1 MMSTAVRGPPPRSTD
16 IIFRSV
22 GHGLRSRR
30 VVPGRI
36 ARRTGGV
43 HAVVGRFLGPRPR
56 RTISSMAR
64 SRRSRQHE
72 KPGDRQDDTLVAV
85 VVDSSLPYDRA
96 IAMGVAEYA
105 RERGDWRLYVEEE
118 QGRRLPDFQDW
129 PGRGIIAS
137 FDDAEVARSVVAS
150 GLPVVAVG
158 GGGGSFSHGS
168 AIPYVATD
176 DAQVARLAAEH
187 LLERALEHFGFYG
200 LPPSPTTVWSDVRCR
215 AFVDC
220 IAAAGRSCQPLIA
233 RHEATRWTLLQAE
246 IAAWLAALPKPVG
259 IMACDDVRA
268 RHVLEVCR
276 GLRLRVPHD
285 VAVIGVDD
293 DEFVCELSDPPL
305 SSVAQA
311 ARRVGYEAARLLDRL
326 LRPGRAGRRTT
337 GRAARPPRLVIPPIG
352 VVARRS
358 TDTLAVHDPV
368 VANTIRS
375 IRERA
380 SRGLAIAD
388 LVGESGLSRW
398 QLEERFRRAVGR
410 SLHDDILHV
419 RLGEARRLVTTT
431 DLPLKAVAPR
441 AGLSSI
447 TYMTTLFR
455 RHFGMTPAAM
465 RAASRG
471 RESP

>member
-1 MMSTAVRGPPPRSTD
+1 MPA
-16 IIFRSV
+16 
-22 GHGLRSRR
+22 
-30 VVPGRI
+30 
-36 ARRTGGV
+36 
-43 HAVVGRFLGPRPR
+43 
-56 RTISSMAR
+56 MAR
-64 SRRSRQHE
+64 SRRGRQPVT
-72 KPGDRQDDTLVAV
+72 PGERHDDTLVAV

-118 QGRRLPDFQDW
+118 LGRRLPNFDDW
-129 PGRGIIAS
+129 SGQGIIAS
-137 FDDAEVARSVVAS
+137 FDDADVARTVMAS

-158 GGGGSFSHGS
+158 GGGGGFIQDSSIS
-168 AIPYVATD
+168 YVATD
-176 DAQVARLAAEH
+176 DALVARLAAEH

-200 LPPSPTTVWSDVRCR
+200 LPSSSATVWSDSRCR
-215 AFVDC
+215 AFVER
-220 IAAAGRSCQPLIA
+220 ITAVGRPCHPLVA
-233 RHEATRWTLLQAE
+233 RNEATRWTLLQAE
-246 IAAWLAALPKPVG
+246 LAEWLTALPKPVG

-276 GLRLRVPHD
+276 MLRLRVPHD

-311 ARRVGYEAARLLDRL
+311 ARLVGYEAARLLDRQ
-326 LRPGRAGRRTT
+326 LRPVRPVRRGPRSAGRD
-337 GRAARPPRLVIPPIG
+337 ALPARLVVPPVG

-358 TDTLAVHDPV
+358 TDTLAVADPV
-368 VANTIRS
+368 IAAAIRH

-380 SRGLAIAD
+380 TRNLSIAD
-388 LVGESGLSRW
+388 LVQESHLSRW
-398 QLEERFRRAVGR
+398 QLEERFRRVVGR
-410 SLHDDILHV
+410 SMHDDILHV

-441 AGLSSI
+441 AGLSSV

-455 RHFGMTPAAM
+455 RHFRMTPAAM

-471 RESP
+471 RSSATGPRQR

>member
-1 MMSTAVRGPPPRSTD
+1 MLA
-16 IIFRSV
+16 
-22 GHGLRSRR
+22 
-30 VVPGRI
+30 
-36 ARRTGGV
+36 
-43 HAVVGRFLGPRPR
+43 
-56 RTISSMAR
+56 MAR
-64 SRRSRQHE
+64 SRRGRQ
-72 KPGDRQDDTLVAV
+72 PLATGDRHDDTLVAV

-118 QGRRLPDFQDW
+118 LGRRLPNFDDW
-129 PGRGIIAS
+129 SGQGIIAS
-137 FDDAEVARSVVAS
+137 FDDAEVARTVVAS

-158 GGGGSFSHGS
+158 GGGGGFIQDSS
-168 AIPYVATD
+168 IPYVATD
-176 DAQVARLAAEH
+176 DALVARLAAEH
-187 LLERALEHFGFYG
+187 LLERTLEHFGFYG
-200 LPPSPTTVWSDVRCR
+200 LPPSSTTVWSDSRCR
-215 AFVDC
+215 AFVER
-220 IAAAGRSCQPLIA
+220 ITAADRPCHPLVA

-246 IAAWLAALPKPVG
+246 LAEWLTALPKPVG

-276 GLRLRVPHD
+276 MLRLRVPHD

-311 ARRVGYEAARLLDRL
+311 ARLVGYEAARLLDRQ
-326 LRPGRAGRRTT
+326 LRPVRRGPRSAGRD
-337 GRAARPPRLVIPPIG
+337 ALPARLIVPPVG

-358 TDTLAVHDPV
+358 TDTLAVADPV
-368 VANTIRS
+368 IAAAIRH

-380 SRGLAIAD
+380 TRDLSIAD
-388 LVGESGLSRW
+388 LVQESHLSRW
-398 QLEERFRRAVGR
+398 QLEERFRRVVGR
-410 SLHDDILHV
+410 SMHDDILHV

-441 AGLSSI
+441 AGLSSV

-455 RHFGMTPAAM
+455 RHFRMTPAAM

-471 RESP
+471 ASSATGPRER